1 MNFYSENEHPE
12 KVDGQKYREQVRTEE
27 PQAEWETDQ
36 SGLNIRETRESRAS
50 RLRMEKRNKSAGSEA
65 KVGVTPPSR
74 TDSKRISKFRP
85 SLKKVKVKLPRVNV
99 NLALKIGAV
108 LAVLINVRYVMG
120 LMEDPIGIFTFNDLV
135 IKLAI
140 SVGINFAAVW
150 ILFAKQS
157 RIKYFLSL
165 FAVLASFL
173 HYFYGNYTN
182 QTLLER
188 SNLIPSVLVI
198 LSVLMVVNSRSN
210 YYLKSILLLI
220 IATAGIYVSSNQFAI
235 EWVLIG
241 SAGLVMFFRV
251 SKTKRN
257 DKSTKKES
265 RIGRNQRQSA

>member
-1 MNFYSENEHPE
+1 MNFYSENEHPD
-12 KVDGQKYREQVRTEE
+12 KVDGQEYSEQKWPEE

-36 SGLNIRETRESRAS
+36 RVNIRETRESKPS
-50 RLRMEKRNKSAGSEA
+50 SSRMERRNKHTGSEA
-65 KVGVTPPSR
+65 KVGVTPSSR
-74 TDSKRISKFRP
+74 TNSKRNSKFRP
-85 SLKKVKVKLPRVNV
+85 SLKKVKLKLPKVNVKLAVKIA
-99 NLALKIGAV
+99 ALVAV
-108 LAVLINVRYVMG
+108 LFNIKYVMN
-120 LMEDPIGIFTFNDLV
+120 LMQVPVGTFTFNDLV

-173 HYFYGNYTN
+173 YYFYGQYTN

-188 SNLIPSVLVI
+188 SHLVPSVLVI
-198 LSVLMVVNSRSN
+198 LSVLMVVNSRSR

-220 IATAGIYVSSNQFAI
+220 IAAAGIYVSSNQYAL
-235 EWVLIG
+235 EWMLIG

-251 SKTKRN
+251 SKNKN
-257 DKSTKKES
+257 KDKTTKKDS
-265 RIGRNQRQSA
+265 RIRRSQRQSA

>member
-12 KVDGQKYREQVRTEE
+12 KVDGQKYRELIRTEE
-27 PQAEWETDQ
+27 PQAESETDQ
-36 SGLNIRETRESRAS
+36 RGNIRETRESRAS
-50 RLRMEKRNKSAGSEA
+50 SSRMERRNKMAGTGA
-65 KVGVTPPSR
+65 KVGATPPSR
-74 TDSKRISKFRP
+74 TNSKRNFNFRP
-85 SLKKVKVKLPRVNV
+85 FDKKIKVKLPKVSV
-99 NLALKIGAV
+99 NLVVKIAAL
-108 LAVLINVRYVMG
+108 LAVLFNVRYVMG
-120 LMEDPIGIFTFNDLV
+120 LMEDPVGTFTFNDLV

-150 ILFAKQS
+150 VLFAKQS

-173 HYFYGNYTN
+173 HYFYGHYTN
-182 QTLLER
+182 HTLLVR

-220 IATAGIYVSSNQFAI
+220 ISTAGIYFSSNQYVL
-235 EWVLIG
+235 EWMLIG

-257 DKSTKKES
+257 DKSTKKDS
-265 RIGRNQRQSA
+265 RIRRSQRRSA